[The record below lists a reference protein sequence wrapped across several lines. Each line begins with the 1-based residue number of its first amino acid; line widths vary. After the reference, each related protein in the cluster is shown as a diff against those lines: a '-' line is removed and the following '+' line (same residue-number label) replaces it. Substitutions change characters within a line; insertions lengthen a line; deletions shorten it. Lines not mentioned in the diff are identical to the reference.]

1 MIHQLRIYEI
11 FDQNKEAFHN
21 RFRDHAWRIMRSYG
35 FNILGMWET
44 RLGDRTEFVY
54 LLVWPDEKTMRH
66 AWEQFKANEE
76 WKEIK
81 KITNARHGDLVG
93 EIQDRMLT
101 PTGYSPAILAA
112 PSSGQKTQT
121 ACWTSVLRQVRH
133 ILSKIIIHTEFNHIY
148 L

>member
-35 FNILGMWET
+35 FNILGTWET

-54 LLVWPDEKTMRH
+54 LLAWPDEKTMRH
-66 AWEQFKANEE
+66 AWEQFRSNEE

-93 EIQDRMLT
+93 EIQGRMLT
-101 PTGYSPAILAA
+101 PTSYSPTIH
-112 PSSGQKTQT
+112 G
-121 ACWTSVLRQVRH
+121 VR
-133 ILSKIIIHTEFNHIY
+133 
-148 L
+148 

>member
-35 FNILGMWET
+35 FNLLGTWET

-54 LLVWPDEKTMRH
+54 LLAWPDEKTMRH
-66 AWEQFKANEE
+66 AWDQFRANEE

-81 KITNARHGDLVG
+81 KITNARYGDLVG

-101 PTGYSPAILAA
+101 PTSYSSTIHAA
-112 PSSGQKTQT
+112 
-121 ACWTSVLRQVRH
+121 R
-133 ILSKIIIHTEFNHIY
+133 
-148 L
+148 

>member
-44 RLGDRTEFVY
+44 RMGDRTEFVY
-54 LLVWPDEKTMRH
+54 LLAWPDEKTMRR
-66 AWEQFKANEE
+66 AWEQFRANEE

-93 EIQDRMLT
+93 EIQDDRKSTRLN
-101 PTGYSPAILAA
+101 
-112 PSSGQKTQT
+112 SSHSQISYAVFCLKKKNNQSQHAG
-121 ACWTSVLRQVRH
+121 
-133 ILSKIIIHTEFNHIY
+133 
-148 L
+148 